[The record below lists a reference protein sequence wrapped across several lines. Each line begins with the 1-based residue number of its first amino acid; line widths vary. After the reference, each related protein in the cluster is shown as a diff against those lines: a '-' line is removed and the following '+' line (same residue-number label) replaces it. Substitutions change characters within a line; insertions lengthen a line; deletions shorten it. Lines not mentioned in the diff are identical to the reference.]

1 MAIKFK
7 EIEMISRD
15 FQCMR
20 SLYYFWKESVKAS
33 HKFWSDK
40 KISEIG
46 NYMPTVIKHAET
58 LVIACDE
65 GRMVGFMGIS
75 GKKLETLY
83 IIPDKFSKGI
93 GTVLVTTAISKYGVN
108 SVDVHED
115 NTNAIRFFQHR
126 GFEVVSRSPLDG
138 QDMPYPP
145 FPMVKMQLKVEL

>member
-1 MAIKFK
+1 MAIEFK
-7 EIEMISRD
+7 EIDMISRD

-20 SLYYFWKESVKAS
+20 GLYYFWKHSVEAS
-33 HKFWSDK
+33 HKFWNDK

-58 LVIACDE
+58 LVVAVACDE
-65 GRMVGFMGIS
+65 RRMVGFMGIS
-75 GKKLETLY
+75 GKKLETLF
-83 IIPDKFSKGI
+83 IVPDKFSKGI
-93 GTVLVTTAISKYGVN
+93 GTALLTTAISKYGVN

-126 GFEVVSRSPLDG
+126 GFEVVSRL
-138 QDMPYPP
+138 DMPYPP